1 LTSRLDNALMSVLCY
16 FPCQEA
22 RGLASDARLEPPNT
36 RALVRRIVKLLDER
50 DWGVVRTR
58 EVLRA
63 YLAEGKPV
71 ARRVKRKPV
80 ARRVRRT

>member
-1 LTSRLDNALMSVLCY
+1 M
-16 FPCQEA
+16 
-22 RGLASDARLEPPNT
+22 ASDARLESPNT
-36 RALVRRIVKLLDER
+36 RALVQRIVELLDER
-50 DWGVVRTR
+50 DWGDVRTR